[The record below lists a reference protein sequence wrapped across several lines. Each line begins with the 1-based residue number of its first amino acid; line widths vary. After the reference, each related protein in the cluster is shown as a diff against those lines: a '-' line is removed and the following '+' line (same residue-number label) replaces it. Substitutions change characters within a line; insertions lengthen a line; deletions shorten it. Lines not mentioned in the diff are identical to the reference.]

1 MSEITTDKVKYMKN
15 RVEGNKKHSELTE
28 KFDNVVM

>member
-15 RVEGNKKHSELTE
+15 QVEGNKKHSELTE
-28 KFDNVVM
+28 KFDHVLM